1 MTSDNSKQA
10 DGGSHVRHCH
20 SCGHADHPRRQLTT
34 ASSCEL
40 WLNDDFVGSFPS
52 ADAAA
57 QSVSHHS
64 SGCELID
71 DSGTELPQSIDAWQ
85 WISVSSKAANQ
96 PVFLMR
102 SATPARLTSFIAL
115 LTSRADGMKK

>member
-1 MTSDNSKQA
+1 MYATVIPAGTLTIRAASD
-10 DGGSHVRHCH
+10 DTIG
-20 SCGHADHPRRQLTT
+20 
-34 ASSCEL
+34 CEL

-71 DSGTELPQSIDAWQ
+71 ETGSELPQSIDAWQ

-96 PVFLMR
+96 PVFLMKG
-102 SATPARLTSFIAL
+102 AVPAL
-115 LTSRADGMKK
+115 

>member
-1 MTSDNSKQA
+1 MYATVIPAGTLTIRAASD
-10 DGGSHVRHCH
+10 G
-20 SCGHADHPRRQLTT
+20 TT
-34 ASSCEL
+34 GCEL

-71 DSGTELPQSIDAWQ
+71 ESGSELPQSIDAWQ

-96 PVFLMR
+96 PVFLMKG
-102 SATPARLTSFIAL
+102 AAAHV
-115 LTSRADGMKK
+115 

>member
-1 MTSDNSKQA
+1 MYATAIPAGTLTIRAAA
-10 DGGSHVRHCH
+10 DD
-20 SCGHADHPRRQLTT
+20 AM
-34 ASSCEL
+34 SCEL

-71 DSGTELPQSIDAWQ
+71 SAGASLPASIDAWQ
-85 WISVSSKAANQ
+85 WISVSSVSANQ

-102 SATPARLTSFIAL
+102 GAVPTV
-115 LTSRADGMKK
+115 

>member
-1 MTSDNSKQA
+1 MYATVIPAGTLTIRAASDDS
-10 DGGSHVRHCH
+10 
-20 SCGHADHPRRQLTT
+20 L
-34 ASSCEL
+34 SCEL

-71 DSGTELPQSIDAWQ
+71 ETGAELPQSIDAWQ

-96 PVFLMR
+96 PVFLMTG
-102 SATPARLTSFIAL
+102 AAPAL
-115 LTSRADGMKK
+115 

>member
-1 MTSDNSKQA
+1 MYATVIPA
-10 DGGSHVRHCH
+10 GT
-20 SCGHADHPRRQLTT
+20 LTIRP
-34 ASSCEL
+34 AQDSSSSCEL

-71 DSGTELPQSIDAWQ
+71 DTGGELPQSIDSWQ

-96 PVFLMR
+96 PVFLMKG
-102 SATPARLTSFIAL
+102 AAQHV
-115 LTSRADGMKK
+115 

>member
-1 MTSDNSKQA
+1 MYATVIPAGTLTIRAASD
-10 DGGSHVRHCH
+10 D
-20 SCGHADHPRRQLTT
+20 TM
-34 ASSCEL
+34 SCEL

-71 DSGTELPQSIDAWQ
+71 DASSELPQSIDSWQ

-96 PVFLMR
+96 PVFLMKG
-102 SATPARLTSFIAL
+102 AAQHV
-115 LTSRADGMKK
+115 